1 MSIAIPGRVVVF
13 DYGEVISRTP
23 SEDDRRA
30 VTDAAGV
37 PAGDER
43 FWSAYWRS
51 RNALDQGAIAIPEY
65 WRGIA
70 AELGRSW
77 SAARLHRLWLADYR
91 SWLSVDDGTLD
102 ILVELEEG
110 GTRLALLSN
119 AGRDFGSYFRHGSLG
134 GLFEEVFVSG
144 ELGLVKPGPEIFEAV
159 LAQLGITAEELVF
172 IDNKAE
178 NVRGAEALGATG
190 HVFTG
195 APALRAFLEGL
206 AADAA

>member
-1 MSIAIPGRVVVF
+1 
-13 DYGEVISRTP
+13 
-23 SEDDRRA
+23 
-30 VTDAAGV
+30 
-37 PAGDER
+37 
-43 FWSAYWRS
+43 
-51 RNALDQGAIAIPEY
+51 
-65 WRGIA
+65 
-70 AELGRSW
+70 
-77 SAARLHRLWLADYR
+77 
-91 SWLSVDDGTLD
+91 
-102 ILVELEEG
+102 
-110 GTRLALLSN
+110 LSN